1 MSVYV
6 CVCVCVIDRVLCLI
20 IKSESG
26 KVLQEKESDV
36 SSVVCKGKHSSLPCS
51 PCHSG
56 KGNLGERWE
65 ACLGVCVVSR
75 LSDQINCILHVQQA
89 IRGVRTSIQLHN

>member
-1 MSVYV
+1 M
-6 CVCVCVIDRVLCLI
+6 I

-26 KVLQEKESDV
+26 KVLKKRKV
-36 SSVVCKGKHSSLPCS
+36 MFPVWFVRGNTPGWPCS
-51 PCHSG
+51 PCPGG

-75 LSDQINCILHVQQA
+75 FSIRINCILHVQQA
-89 IRGVRTSIQLHN
+89 IRGVHTSTQMRNRCASDSHLSRSC